1 MEMEQFSGAG
11 LVEGLYRRW
20 MEVHPEMLE
29 ARNLWRLFAPFY
41 RDSWGPAA
49 AREAADWVERS
60 ISASEWKVLY
70 TNLGAR
76 GRAWHDES
84 LDGFRKRILVAFES
98 NWTEWFLGVLDRLG
112 FERFDLSD
120 EIAGL
125 DDGDYL
131 VVAEEGVALQI
142 PPSFP
147 LASGDFVAEDD
158 FGVVGLDLRDL
169 CPETG
174 IYRFRRYGESGEW
187 VNCLWMTR
195 EVCE

>member
-29 ARNLWRLFAPFY
+29 ARNLWQLFAPFY
-41 RDSWGPAA
+41 RGNWGPAA
-49 AREAADWVERS
+49 AREAADWVERNVS
-60 ISASEWKVLY
+60 ESEWKVLY

-76 GRAWHDES
+76 GRAWYDES
-84 LDGFRKRILVAFES
+84 LDGFRERILVAFES
-98 NWTEWFLGVLDRLG
+98 NWTEWFIALLGRLG
-112 FERFDLSD
+112 FEWFDLSD
-120 EIAGL
+120 ELAALG
-125 DDGDYL
+125 DGDYL
-131 VVAEEGVALQI
+131 VVVEEGGALRF

-147 LASGDFVAEDD
+147 LSLRDFKAGGDFE
-158 FGVVGLDLRDL
+158 GGGLDLGDA

-174 IYRFRRYGESGEW
+174 TYRFRWDKDAGER

-195 EVCE
+195 EVCK